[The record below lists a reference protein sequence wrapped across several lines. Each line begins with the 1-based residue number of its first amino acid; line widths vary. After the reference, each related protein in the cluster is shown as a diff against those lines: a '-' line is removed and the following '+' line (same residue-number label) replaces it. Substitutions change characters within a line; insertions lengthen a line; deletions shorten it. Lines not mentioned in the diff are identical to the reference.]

1 MNKVL
6 IVLACTIAI
15 VATVSEEFKYRLS
28 RGYQKAFAMM
38 NYTYEALFDPG
49 CEKEVCWKEK
59 IFCKKE
65 YASQEVMQF
74 LRDIEAREKCFIS
87 KNQNRLVEE
96 VFWQGKRVV
105 VKSVE
110 FRGWFPNLLRMGM
123 GVNIWNNASFAKA
136 RGVPVLTPIALVEK
150 RWWNKTKTF
159 VVYPYEGEV
168 CKNEIKE
175 SPKILVLKEALN
187 QAKLIHDDFR
197 FKNIVMLEDG
207 TLQLIDIDKIHYYPK
222 NSPVF
227 KARMRH
233 EFRKFNLANEV
244 HAQN

>member
-1 MNKVL
+1 
-6 IVLACTIAI
+6 
-15 VATVSEEFKYRLS
+15 
-28 RGYQKAFAMM
+28 
-38 NYTYEALFDPG
+38 
-49 CEKEVCWKEK
+49 
-59 IFCKKE
+59 
-65 YASQEVMQF
+65 
-74 LRDIEAREKCFIS
+74 
-87 KNQNRLVEE
+87 

-123 GVNIWNNASFAKA
+123 GVNIWNNAYFAKA

-150 RWWNKTKTF
+150 RSWNKTKTF

-175 SPKILVLKEALN
+175 SPKIFVLKKALN
-187 QAKLIHDDFR
+187 EGLLIHDDFR
-197 FKNIVMLEDG
+197 FKNIVMLDDG

-233 EFRKFNLANEV
+233 EFRKFNLTAEAN
-244 HAQN
+244 AQN